1 MPHWKLFLT
10 QLGELLT
17 DHPDSET
24 VQDSAMNQRKEEID
38 INFECGLNKYF
49 FKFWPKIDY
58 LRVSFPCLMAKYTT
72 SPTGKWL
79 LLLPRLKIIE

>member
-38 INFECGLNKYF
+38 INFERGLKKYF

-58 LRVSFPCLMAKYTT
+58 LRVSFPCWP
-72 SPTGKWL
+72 SIQ
-79 LLLPRLKIIE
+79 LPQQASDNYSYQGLR

>member
-10 QLGELLT
+10 QLGEPLT

-49 FKFWPKIDY
+49 FKF
-58 LRVSFPCLMAKYTT
+58 
-72 SPTGKWL
+72 
-79 LLLPRLKIIE
+79 

>member
-38 INFECGLNKYF
+38 INFERGLNKYF
-49 FKFWPKIDY
+49 FKF
-58 LRVSFPCLMAKYTT
+58 
-72 SPTGKWL
+72 
-79 LLLPRLKIIE
+79 